1 MRLFQKT
8 LLLFITIIILL
19 SVSTTVFITRTINTN
34 QSVDASR
41 ELAREASAV
50 YDNFN
55 HWKLLLWRH
64 INLLAEENLTLSH
77 DPTDSFD
84 SDLVMAVRQ
93 AASRSG
99 VDYAVLR
106 RESDGGQLLVPIESA
121 DRPFLDTEAFRNRK
135 VHPYIEIIKLHN
147 TLYFTA
153 VVRLGSEADGTAV
166 DVFLVQMI
174 DRPLLQ
180 RLSSNQ
186 RIKVLVA
193 SASGAVEGTIAVDA
207 VPMQMLNGGTEHA
220 YTSVKQVEVDGRNYR
235 AIIQHSGSVAVGDDT
250 EMLTLVVFLSLAD
263 YDRQV
268 VLVNRA
274 ILTVALVAAL
284 VTILLSL
291 IFSKHLSSPI
301 HRVVQAM
308 QKIKEGDYRVSIPSQ
323 HRGEIGELLDGFNEM
338 TEQLALDK
346 QTREEYLQQIMQL
359 KGYNESIINAMPE
372 GLVVVSKDLRVE
384 KVNRACLQ
392 FFSLSE
398 QEVAGV
404 ALDTLA
410 VEILDAPLVDHIRR
424 VLSDGTAVGAEYK
437 RVVGEQSFEV
447 KLYPLFGQGDI
458 HCIVVIEDISA
469 RIAYEQKIFQA
480 ERLASIS
487 LMTAGMAHEINNPL
501 SSILSNTQNL
511 IRSETDSQRS
521 ETLQLV
527 ELETKRIAGIVRGL
541 LDFSTTDSNAA
552 LEAQVNQTIGEI
564 TRLIGY
570 GIGLDHKIVLHTDF
584 DESCPPV
591 AISTDELKQVVLNL
605 VRNAMQSVI
614 DTGTITI
621 TTRYLPGS
629 GSVEIAVSDDGMGI
643 PPQRIQ
649 RIFDPFYTTKSG
661 DVGTG
666 LGLSVVYGIVK
677 KYKGEI
683 SVNSTV
689 GKGTRIAFRLPV
701 V

>member
-1 MRLFQKT
+1 MA
-8 LLLFITIIILL
+8 ITTVPSSNIRVRWL
-19 SVSTTVFITRTINTN
+19 SVTIPRC
-34 QSVDASR
+34 SR
-41 ELAREASAV
+41 WWYSSP
-50 YDNFN
+50 
-55 HWKLLLWRH
+55 W
-64 INLLAEENLTLSH
+64 
-77 DPTDSFD
+77 PT
-84 SDLVMAVRQ
+84 
-93 AASRSG
+93 
-99 VDYAVLR
+99 
-106 RESDGGQLLVPIESA
+106 
-121 DRPFLDTEAFRNRK
+121 
-135 VHPYIEIIKLHN
+135 
-147 TLYFTA
+147 
-153 VVRLGSEADGTAV
+153 
-166 DVFLVQMI
+166 
-174 DRPLLQ
+174 
-180 RLSSNQ
+180 
-186 RIKVLVA
+186 
-193 SASGAVEGTIAVDA
+193 
-207 VPMQMLNGGTEHA
+207 
-220 YTSVKQVEVDGRNYR
+220 
-235 AIIQHSGSVAVGDDT
+235 
-250 EMLTLVVFLSLAD
+250 

-274 ILTVALVAAL
+274 ILTIALVAAL

-323 HRGEIGELLDGFNEM
+323 HHGEIGELLDGFNEM

-372 GLVVVSKDLRVE
+372 GLVVVSKDLKVE
-384 KVNRACLQ
+384 KVNRSCLQ

-410 VEILDAPLVDHIRR
+410 VEILDAPLVDRIRT
-424 VLSDGTAVGAEYK
+424 VLSDGTAPDAEYK

-511 IRSETDSQRS
+511 IRSETDSQRA
-521 ETLQLV
+521 ETLRLV

-541 LDFSTTDSNAA
+541 LDFSTTDSNAS
-552 LEAQVNQTIGEI
+552 LGAQVNQTIGEI

-570 GIGLDHKIVLHTDF
+570 GIGLEHKITLHTDF
-584 DESCPPV
+584 DDSCPLV
-591 AISTDELKQVVLNL
+591 AIGTDELKQVVLNL
-605 VRNAMQSVI
+605 VRNAMQSVV
-614 DTGTITI
+614 DTGSITI
-621 TTRYLPGS
+621 ATRYLSRS
-629 GSVEIAVSDDGMGI
+629 GSVEIAVTDDGVGI